1 MSKRDLVLEIVN
13 NDDSLPNFKRTTFYK
28 LLKKMQF
35 AFKKRGRDSL
45 LIDREE
51 IIVWRRDYLRKIRKY
66 REQGRTIYYLDE
78 TWINAG
84 HTKNTIW
91 VDESI
96 KSCRQARRE
105 GLSTGLKNPSGKG
118 RRLIICHIG
127 GQNGFVENGL
137 WFFESNKSGDYHEE
151 MNGESF
157 EKWFSTILPT
167 LENNAVIVINIS
179 FDHNLLKAE
188 LLVLVKENKEK
199 YNKYRIDEMARET
212 GRTVLRLPP
221 YHCELNPIEL
231 IWAQIK
237 GKVAAQNSSFK
248 ISEVRNLFLEAIRT
262 IGPDEWQKCKHV
274 IEEVEEKMWQ
284 LDNIM
289 ESTIERVVINLSETD
304 TEDGG
309 ETNSE

>member
-1 MSKRDLVLEIVN
+1 
-13 NDDSLPNFKRTTFYK
+13 
-28 LLKKMQF
+28 MQF

-84 HTKNTIW
+84 HTKNIIW

-167 LENNAVIVINIS
+167 LEDNAVIVMDNASYHSRKIDSVPSSSTRKEDIKNWLNSRNIS

-199 YNKYRIDEMARET
+199 YNKCRIDEMARET

-248 ISEVRNLFLEAIRT
+248 ISEVRKLFLEAIRT
-262 IGPDEWQKCKHV
+262 IGPDEWQKCIKHV
-274 IEEVEEKMWQ
+274 IEEIEEKMWQ
-284 LDNIM
+284 LNNIM